1 MGEVKSISDWN
12 TVKTMDKAEA
22 EKADLFQV
30 IGKEVDDAYMAEL
43 KKQVI
48 HMDAIEKEGKNLKI
62 VYTPLHGTGNIPA
75 RRILK
80 ELGFENV
87 YVVKS
92 RNFLTEISRLS
103 AIRIRKRQAFELGLK
118 LAKVD
123 ADLVLTTDPDADR
136 LGGTCQR

>member
-1 MGEVKSISDWN
+1 MVEVKAISDWN

-22 EKADLFQV
+22 EKAGLFEV

-48 HMDAIEKEGKNLKI
+48 HMDAIQAEGKNLKI

-87 YVVKS
+87 YVVKEQELPDS
-92 RNFLTEISRLS
+92 ECLLVHTTAVLNYQT
-103 AIRIRKRQAFELGLK
+103 RKPVILPYSLFPRKYG
-118 LAKVD
+118 
-123 ADLVLTTDPDADR
+123 
-136 LGGTCQR
+136 